1 MWILEQKEPLE
12 IITSWRSC
20 MAGTSQSCNHVIA
33 VLYKIDYALQ
43 KGLINPSC
51 TSRLCSWNKSTKRDF
66 ESKKIKDIVIRK
78 KIRSRSNIEEL
89 DTYKEKERSE
99 ELQKFN
105 PVLQSFQKLKDE
117 EVSKFYYKLHDVSPQ
132 SAVLLCI
139 HSEEEAELE
148 AFSLENIDSKMD
160 NISKDLTQDEHI
172 AKFLE
177 SLPLSKKNS
186 EILEIE
192 TRGQSDNNLG
202 SAVKKGR
209 LTASHHHEIF
219 TKMNRVIKTTSIIK
233 PKTTPLISK
242 MFSTNGMTNLEPI
255 KWVKRN
261 EAVA

>member
-1 MWILEQKEPLE
+1 M
-12 IITSWRSC
+12 
-20 MAGTSQSCNHVIA
+20 
-33 VLYKIDYALQ
+33 
-43 KGLINPSC
+43 
-51 TSRLCSWNKSTKRDF
+51 
-66 ESKKIKDIVIRK
+66 
-78 KIRSRSNIEEL
+78 
-89 DTYKEKERSE
+89 
-99 ELQKFN
+99 
-105 PVLQSFQKLKDE
+105 
-117 EVSKFYYKLHDVSPQ
+117 
-132 SAVLLCI
+132 LCI

-219 TKMNRVIKTTSIIK
+219 TKMNRVIKKTSIIK
-233 PKTTPLISK
+233 PNTTPLINK

-255 KWVKRN
+255 KWIKRN